1 MKLNTRSKY
10 IFCSLLLSIV
20 ALAMIQGCN
29 LRSWVK
35 VNAPKDVMVAVDLP
49 EGSLTL
55 DQADAVFEDWSNF
68 VTKNTKQFQVAMDDA
83 NARYEVL
90 NQWLSVGLSLAQ
102 TGTDGIPYGGLIF
115 AALTGAAGV
124 MVPQPKVFK
133 RKEKDT

>member
-35 VNAPKDVMVAVDLP
+35 VNAPRDVLIAVDLP

-55 DQADAVFEDWSNF
+55 DQADAVFEEWSTF
-68 VTKNTKQFQVAMDDA
+68 VTSNTQQFQVAMDDA

-90 NQWLSVGLSLAQ
+90 NQWLTVGLSLAQ

-124 MVPQPKVFK
+124 MVPQPKFVKK
-133 RKEKDT
+133 RSE

>member
-35 VNAPKDVMVAVDLP
+35 VNAPKDVLIAVDLP

-55 DQADAVFEDWSNF
+55 DQADAVFEEWSTF
-68 VTKNTKQFQVAMDDA
+68 VTSNTKQFQVAMEDA

-90 NQWLSVGLSLAQ
+90 NQWLTVGMSLAQ

-124 MVPQPKVFK
+124 MVPQPKFVKK
-133 RKEKDT
+133 RSE

>member
-35 VNAPKDVMVAVDLP
+35 VNAPRDVLIAVDLP

-55 DQADAVFEDWSNF
+55 DQADAVFEEWSTF
-68 VTKNTKQFQVAMDDA
+68 VTSNTKQFQVAMDDA
-83 NARYEVL
+83 NARYELL
-90 NQWLSVGLSLAQ
+90 NQWVSVGLSLAQ
-102 TGTDGIPYGGLIF
+102 TGTNGIPYGGLIF

-124 MVPQPKVFK
+124 MVPQPKFVK
-133 RKEKDT
+133 SKKE